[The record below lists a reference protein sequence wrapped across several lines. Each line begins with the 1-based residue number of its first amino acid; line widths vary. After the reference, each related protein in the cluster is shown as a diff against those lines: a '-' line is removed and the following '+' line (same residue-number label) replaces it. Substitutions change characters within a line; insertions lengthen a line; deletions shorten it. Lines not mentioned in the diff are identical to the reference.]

1 MQTTLPAPAST
12 SDEKV
17 KKKGRADPGVLTDVL
32 DQFLHRLKGYSLT
45 HPFMVLTLD
54 KDNSEIVAIR

>member
-32 DQFLHRLKGYSLT
+32 DQFLRRVKGYG
-45 HPFMVLTLD
+45 F
-54 KDNSEIVAIR
+54 NSSFFGVDIGQR